1 MAALW
6 MTVDDVKADFNK
18 FQINNDIDSL
28 KANWYMEIPYVEVS
42 EFARKMY
49 NEKFEPSKIITQ
61 GQIRRK
67 KAFEDFADYK
77 VFKQNVLEMV
87 SDIDDQITSKE
98 YNKRLRNR
106 EEGYNQY
113 TFRFILQHVDNEDR
127 YDKKAIIRNIKNQS
141 FYEAFFMY
149 QIANLMIS
157 GDFDQ
162 LVTDKEKERCLSCA
176 KNTVLELCHVMF
188 IMQKQL

>member
-141 FYEAFFMY
+141 FYEAF
-149 QIANLMIS
+149 
-157 GDFDQ
+157 
-162 LVTDKEKERCLSCA
+162 
-176 KNTVLELCHVMF
+176 LC
-188 IMQKQL
+188 IKLLI

>member
-1 MAALW
+1 M
-6 MTVDDVKADFNK
+6 V
-18 FQINNDIDSL
+18 
-28 KANWYMEIPYVEVS
+28 
-42 EFARKMY
+42 RK
-49 NEKFEPSKIITQ
+49 EW
-61 GQIRRK
+61 K

-176 KNTVLELCHVMF
+176 KNTVLELCQGRRDVYYAETALIF
-188 IMQKQL
+188 PFSVSLEINVPGACGSIVFNRRTGILAYLAG